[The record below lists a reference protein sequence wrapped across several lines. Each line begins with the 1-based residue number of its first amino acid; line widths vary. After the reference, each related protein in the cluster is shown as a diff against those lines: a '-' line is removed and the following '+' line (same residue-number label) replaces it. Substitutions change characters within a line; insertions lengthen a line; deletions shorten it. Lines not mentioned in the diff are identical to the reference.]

1 MVEKQQECCGVS
13 SKGQSRPYVYR
24 YVVTE
29 CAVKGPAL
37 TGAQADLGGGG
48 GGGQDPHSD

>member
-1 MVEKQQECCGVS
+1 MS
-13 SKGQSRPYVYR
+13 SNGQSRPYGYR

-37 TGAQADLGGGG
+37 TGAQADWGGGG
-48 GGGQDPHSD
+48 TSSRLVSL